1 MEWSPVGGRGNSSCK
16 KAQPIFWK
24 LAKSHLWNSTWI
36 VDVPNW
42 AKLIQEWTSQWRC
55 CNHSVGATA
64 HNRAPDV
71 SEVNNTAFPE
81 KLTTALSFCWRLLLN
96 LGGFFLLELKNYMDS
111 WEDTS
116 WKPIQKC
123 ILPFVFPPFKRDT
136 HKHPREPALLL
147 RTVLWDLK
155 SAFPWFSAQTFCAA
169 AAHPRDP
176 WVVSFCSFTP
186 ESASAARIDPA
197 SPQSLL
203 FPLSWHFYP
212 SANCRAHL

>member
-1 MEWSPVGGRGNSSCK
+1 
-16 KAQPIFWK
+16 
-24 LAKSHLWNSTWI
+24 
-36 VDVPNW
+36 
-42 AKLIQEWTSQWRC
+42 
-55 CNHSVGATA
+55 
-64 HNRAPDV
+64 
-71 SEVNNTAFPE
+71 
-81 KLTTALSFCWRLLLN
+81 
-96 LGGFFLLELKNYMDS
+96 MDS
-111 WEDTS
+111 WEDIS

-203 FPLSWHFYP
+203 FPLFLTLLPLCKLQGPFIIDKLKP
-212 SANCRAHL
+212 SLSSTGLCEVLFSLLHAHLGWTLAHLCRLCELVLI